1 MAKIGVVSV
10 IALALISFFL
20 TTPLSSS
27 SLVEGRYNLGDKIK
41 IDLKGYGSYKMK
53 ITTPSTAYSYPGMNN
68 VVLFTPSEV
77 GNYSIELNY
86 GKKTE
91 SYTFEVVLAVS
102 PTPQSETANQTP
114 EETLLSE
121 LMTKSEVVI
130 GQPVKW
136 IKEGNIAL
144 GTRRTKIAIPLDG

>member
-1 MAKIGVVSV
+1 MNRKSMAKIGVVSV

-91 SYTFEVVLAVS
+91 SYTFEVVLAV
-102 PTPQSETANQTP
+102 
-114 EETLLSE
+114 
-121 LMTKSEVVI
+121 
-130 GQPVKW
+130 
-136 IKEGNIAL
+136 
-144 GTRRTKIAIPLDG
+144 